1 MDSMLP
7 GFLIPDQETL
17 VYNRML
23 FTTIVTIIFSYEKEN
38 QFEKKKKNTFDNNGD
53 MMVLQYKCTP
63 CFQLLPQ
70 MP

>member
-38 QFEKKKKNTFDNNGD
+38 QLKKRI
-53 MMVLQYKCTP
+53 
-63 CFQLLPQ
+63 LLTI
-70 MP
+70 MAI